1 MSREERP
8 IESGDGRQRNPR
20 GQGSRLREE
29 IIDAASRL
37 LERTGRDTSIT
48 LRAVAREAGV
58 AAPSIYSHFDSPAE
72 ILGAVLSRALIGFA
86 TTLRTAA
93 EDIEPARAK
102 LIERSLAYIRFARE
116 QPRRYRFLFERTAPD
131 SIDEVL
137 QPGSD
142 VLAQCELAFG
152 AFIGV
157 VAQAQTEAGLQ
168 DAEPATDATLLWAAL
183 HGYIV
188 LRTSNPDVPWPD
200 SDNIVVERLINRLC
214 NI

>member
-102 LIERSLAYIRFARE
+102 LIERSLAYIRF
-116 QPRRYRFLFERTAPD
+116 LFERTALD
-131 SIDEVL
+131 SVDEVL

-200 SDNIVVERLINRLC
+200 SDNIVVERLVNRLC
-214 NI
+214 DI